1 MDHFNLSAWNSTF
14 LLMNKYIEQYPWK
27 MSHLGTRTN
36 TFPCKFPLRW
46 FCIRLSPENSPKKS
60 GNISWDPWD
69 EAISPAN
76 AWKIAKPGSWDA
88 RTTFTGLPSTWTH
101 IALRCTKDTETHETL
116 KLISHY
122 PIDGHSL
129 LFIISPLW
137 ICSKVR
143 SGTWECKQVAC
154 LWGGVFFWFCV
165 FLFWSFFFC
174 NGFSFNSLLPALA
187 VPSIN

>member
-1 MDHFNLSAWNSTF
+1 MDQFNLSAWNGTF

-46 FCIRLSPENSPKKS
+46 FCIRLSPENRPKNS

-101 IALRCTKDTETHETL
+101 IALRCTKDTERIWNSFRIILLMGTH
-116 KLISHY
+116 Y
-122 PIDGHSL
+122 YL
-129 LFIISPLW
+129 LFLLFEYAARCVLGRGNVNKSP
-137 ICSKVR
+137 VF
-143 SGTWECKQVAC
+143 
-154 LWGGVFFWFCV
+154 GGEFSSDFVFFYFD
-165 FLFWSFFFC
+165 LFFFAMD
-174 NGFSFNSLLPALA
+174 F
-187 VPSIN
+187 PSIVCSRHLLCHP